1 MPHIFTL
8 LLQVEMPNHPLTK
21 CLAFEVINEFLFMLE
36 CPLFFQCWLLV
47 DNCVR
52 VLLMSLTTVLLLSH
66 SISHETFMHAS
77 TRRSS
82 MNRLILAGRLIFCL
96 SLLFLLLLIVL

>member
-8 LLQVEMPNHPLTK
+8 LFQVKMPNHSLII